1 MPQKITF
8 NENGEAVNEQ
18 GAVIGKK
25 DGSGRLVMIPQSE
38 EPKKEKIIA
47 NNEKT
52 STPQV
57 KGKTVSYSKYEVR
70 PESEFKIEFCLGE
83 KDGRIVV
90 YTKEAFLQLPDL
102 ECHWVVFRMWKYEEE
117 LDWKNKCQ
125 EYDPQSR
132 SFKTNTNKLDE
143 LKVRHLIKSWS
154 FEEYD
159 PKFKL
164 LHANRY
170 LSDESYDIFKGFYP
184 TIINNIIFLMNQVLE
199 HNG

>member
-8 NENGEAVNEQ
+8 NEKGEAVNEQ
-18 GAVIGKK
+18 GIVVGKK
-25 DGSGRLVMIPQSE
+25 DSSGRIVMSSPTIQENKPISKTP
-38 EPKKEKIIA
+38 EPPKPKTTEK
-47 NNEKT
+47 
-52 STPQV
+52 V
-57 KGKTVSYSKYEVR
+57 VSYSKYEVR
-70 PESEFKIEFCLGE
+70 PDSEFKIEFCIGE

-90 YTKEAFLQLPDL
+90 YTKEAAIQFPEL
-102 ECHWVVFRMWKYEEE
+102 ESHWVVFRMWKYEEE
-117 LDWKNKCQ
+117 LDWKNRCQ
-125 EYDPQSR
+125 EYDAQSR
-132 SFKTNTNKLDE
+132 SFKTNINKLDE
-143 LKVRHLIKSWS
+143 LKIRYLIKSWS
-154 FEEYD
+154 FENYD

>member
-8 NENGEAVNEQ
+8 NEKGEAVNEQ
-18 GAVIGKK
+18 GIVVGKK
-25 DGSGRLVMIPQSE
+25 DSSGRIVMSSPTIQENKPISKTP
-38 EPKKEKIIA
+38 EPPKPKTTEK
-47 NNEKT
+47 
-52 STPQV
+52 V
-57 KGKTVSYSKYEVR
+57 VSYSKYEVR
-70 PESEFKIEFCLGE
+70 PDSEFKIEFCIGE

-90 YTKEAFLQLPDL
+90 YTKEAAIQFPEL
-102 ECHWVVFRMWKYEEE
+102 ESHWVVFRMWKYEEE
-117 LDWKNKCQ
+117 LDWKNRCQ
-125 EYDPQSR
+125 EYDAQSR

-143 LKVRHLIKSWS
+143 LKIRYLIKSWS
-154 FEEYD
+154 FENYD

>member
-8 NENGEAVNEQ
+8 NEKGEAVNEQ
-18 GAVIGKK
+18 GIVVGKK
-25 DGSGRLVMIPQSE
+25 DSSGRIVMLPPTAQENKPIPE
-38 EPKKEKIIA
+38 APEPQKPKTKEK
-47 NNEKT
+47 
-52 STPQV
+52 V
-57 KGKTVSYSKYEVR
+57 VSYSKYEVR
-70 PESEFKIEFCLGE
+70 PDSEFKIEFCIGE

-90 YTKEAFLQLPDL
+90 YTKEAAIQFPEL
-102 ECHWVVFRMWKYEEE
+102 ESHWVVFRMWKYEEE
-117 LDWKNKCQ
+117 LDWKNRCQ
-125 EYDPQSR
+125 EYDSQSR

-143 LKVRHLIKSWS
+143 LKIRYLIKSWS
-154 FEEYD
+154 FENYD

>member
-8 NENGEAVNEQ
+8 NEKGEAVNEQ
-18 GAVIGKK
+18 GIVVGKK
-25 DGSGRLVMIPQSE
+25 DSSGRIVMLPSTTQE
-38 EPKKEKIIA
+38 NK
-47 NNEKT
+47 
-52 STPQV
+52 STPETPEPPKPKATEKV
-57 KGKTVSYSKYEVR
+57 VSYSKYEVR
-70 PESEFKIEFCLGE
+70 PDSEFKIEFCIGE

-90 YTKEAFLQLPDL
+90 YTKEAVIQFPEL
-102 ECHWVVFRMWKYEEE
+102 ESHWVVFRMWKYAEE
-117 LDWKNKCQ
+117 LDWKNRCQ
-125 EYDPQSR
+125 EYDAQSR

-143 LKVRHLIKSWS
+143 LKIRYLIKSWS
-154 FEEYD
+154 FENYD

>member
-8 NENGEAVNEQ
+8 NEKGEAVNEQ
-18 GAVIGKK
+18 GIVVGKK
-25 DGSGRLVMIPQSE
+25 DSSGRIVMLPPTTQE
-38 EPKKEKIIA
+38 NK
-47 NNEKT
+47 
-52 STPQV
+52 STPETPEPP
-57 KGKTVSYSKYEVR
+57 KPKITEKTVSYSKYEVR
-70 PESEFKIEFCLGE
+70 PDSEFKIEFCIGE

-90 YTKEAFLQLPDL
+90 YTKEAVIQFPEL
-102 ECHWVVFRMWKYEEE
+102 ESHWVVFRMWKYTEE
-117 LDWKNKCQ
+117 LDWKNRCQ
-125 EYDPQSR
+125 EYDVQSR

-143 LKVRHLIKSWS
+143 LKIRYLIKSWS
-154 FEEYD
+154 FENYD